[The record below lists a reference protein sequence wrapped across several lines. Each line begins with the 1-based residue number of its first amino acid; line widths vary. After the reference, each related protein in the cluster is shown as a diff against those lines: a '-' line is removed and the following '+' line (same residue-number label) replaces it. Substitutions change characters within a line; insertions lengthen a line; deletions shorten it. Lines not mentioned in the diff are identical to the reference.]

1 MEKQEVSYS
10 IGALLGANLTGQ
22 INVED
27 MDFAQMAKGIEDTL
41 NNEVVGD
48 INEVMRKAQMYLQK
62 IAAEAA
68 MGAIENELKFMEENA
83 KKEGIIA
90 LPSGLQYEVLTEGDG
105 RVPRRSDKVT
115 VHYEGR
121 LLSGKV
127 FDSSIRRG
135 QPAKFPVGGLIQGW
149 QEALQIMP
157 VGSKWRLYIPS
168 KLAYGQRGAGNDIPA
183 NATLIFEMELLGI
196 GR

>member
-1 MEKQEVSYS
+1 MDKQEVSYS
-10 IGALLGANLTGQ
+10 IGALLGSNLMGQ
-22 INVED
+22 VNEED
-27 MDFAQMAKGIEDTL
+27 LDFARMAKGIEDAL
-41 NNEVVGD
+41 NNSVAGD
-48 INEVMRKAQMYLQK
+48 MNDVMRNAQMYLQQ

-68 MGAIENELKFMEENA
+68 MGAIENEVKFMEENA
-83 KKEGIIA
+83 KKEGITA
-90 LPSGLQYEVLTEGDG
+90 LPSGLQYEILTEGEG

-115 VHYEGR
+115 VHYEGK

-127 FDSSIRRG
+127 FDSSIKRG

>member
-1 MEKQEVSYS
+1 MENQEVSYS

-27 MDFAQMAKGIEDTL
+27 MDFAQMAKGIEDML
-41 NNEVVGD
+41 NNNVEGD
-48 INEVMRKAQMYLQK
+48 INETMRKAQMYLQK

-83 KKEGIIA
+83 KKEGVIA
-90 LPSGLQYEVLTEGDG
+90 LPSGLQYEILTEGHG
-105 RVPRRSDKVT
+105 RKPRRSDKVT
-115 VHYEGR
+115 VHYEGK

-127 FDSSIRRG
+127 FDSSIKRG

-157 VGSKWRLYIPS
+157 EGSKWRLYIPS

-183 NATLIFEMELLGI
+183 NATLIFEMELLGV